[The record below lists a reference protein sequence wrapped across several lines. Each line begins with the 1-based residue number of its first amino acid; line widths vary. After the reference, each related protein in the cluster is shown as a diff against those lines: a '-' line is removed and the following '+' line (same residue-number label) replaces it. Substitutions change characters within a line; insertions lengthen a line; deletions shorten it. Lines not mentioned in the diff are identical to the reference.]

1 MEAVD
6 RCCSTG
12 SSSSPHIHTASLSV
26 SVSVCAPASPPCIRL
41 QQYARDARKE
51 YAELGSK
58 DLSELKSFVKG
69 LPKLLLLDRLSDL
82 AVPVAE
88 VVKQQVGLGGCEG
101 GWVGGWLWVGAAWMS
116 CGVCHFLAPHACADV
131 SCAPLPALLP
141 ARCATTTAAAAA
153 APAVLPRPVEG

>member
-1 MEAVD
+1 MLAAVLLAD
-6 RCCSTG
+6 AECGCL
-12 SSSSPHIHTASLSV
+12 ASRMSV
-26 SVSVCAPASPPCIRL
+26 AGRL

-88 VVKQQVGLGGCEG
+88 VVKQQVLSRARHRQSIGRLLGSMPR
-101 GWVGGWLWVGAAWMS
+101 GWGMG
-116 CGVCHFLAPHACADV
+116 
-131 SCAPLPALLP
+131 
-141 ARCATTTAAAAA
+141 
-153 APAVLPRPVEG
+153 

>member
-1 MEAVD
+1 MPLQPRQA
-6 RCCSTG
+6 
-12 SSSSPHIHTASLSV
+12 HTYTPLSV
-26 SVSVCAPASPPCIRL
+26 CVCVRTCVCACVSPCIRL

-88 VVKQQVGLGGCEG
+88 VVKQQVGLGVGVRVAGC
-101 GWVGGWLWVGAAWMS
+101 GWVLRGCRV
-116 CGVCHFLAPHACADV
+116 VCAGSSHHVWTSAVL
-131 SCAPLPALLP
+131 LALLP
-141 ARCATTTAAAAA
+141 AGCATTTAVNGAVAVAAAA
-153 APAVLPRPVEG
+153 RTVLP